1 MMSKFGLPLWLTVRQ
16 EHLADSLEA
25 VVGAL
30 ARTEPARAVR
40 LATDLLCSQVFC
52 NVYRVQHVYILH
64 AVSWLVRTC
73 RSFVQALACQAESSL
88 TSAPTGPLI
97 HHI

>member
-52 NVYRVQHVYILH
+52 NVYHVQQSTTLYML
-64 AVSWLVRTC
+64 
-73 RSFVQALACQAESSL
+73 
-88 TSAPTGPLI
+88 SAGW
-97 HHI
+97 